1 VGPALDAGAKL
12 KQVALPGAA
21 RSINY
26 RFVQLGVDPTVNPSG
41 RARGP
46 HRDHGQERLL
56 RTFTLAAAYCAYL
69 KVRIRSEAIEAGS
82 NNPRYR
88 AATSSLVFNEAS

>member
-26 RFVQLGVDPTVNPSG
+26 RFVQLGVDAP
-41 RARGP
+41 ARLAGGNL
-46 HRDHGQERLL
+46 HEAKMIRDKARES
-56 RTFTLAAAYCAYL
+56 LAAIQFAYSHARC
-69 KVRIRSEAIEAGS
+69 EG
-82 NNPRYR
+82 P
-88 AATSSLVFNEAS
+88 